1 MSDYASSVCS
11 LKSEEPGNLDLFG
24 LFLDYNFSAKAAY
37 TAASRLGINFV
48 ENAEDLMMLSSM
60 QLKRLFPEIGL
71 FNRVK
76 NLIEVERA
84 HQQQDALTSLRQPEA
99 PCLSSLQ
106 HPVLVS
112 AACSGSNHGRGDEL
126 DSPWTQYN
134 VLTTSGDNTVLWS
147 EALHS
152 ASTTSGSITEDDEN
166 VVPVRFAYTTS
177 EARNAFKTANEQALE
192 PEAAKWMGCSRA
204 KQVIQS
210 VSFLKQ
216 TNKAMAAK

>member
-11 LKSEEPGNLDLFG
+11 LRSEEPGNLDLFG

-48 ENAEDLMMLSSM
+48 ENAEDLMMLSSV

-76 NLIEVERA
+76 NLIDVERA
-84 HQQQDALTSLRQPEA
+84 HQDALASLRY
-99 PCLSSLQ
+99 
-106 HPVLVS
+106 
-112 AACSGSNHGRGDEL
+112 G
-126 DSPWTQYN
+126 
-134 VLTTSGDNTVLWS
+134 TTPSGDIRAQAQAPLPQHSPGGRNAFEFNNPIADIGAGGLDFGAVLWS
-147 EALHS
+147 DALHS
-152 ASTTSGSITEDDEN
+152 ASTTSGSVTEEESE
-166 VVPVRFAYTTS
+166 PVRFAYNTS

-192 PEAAKWMGCSRA
+192 PEAAKWMGHERA

-216 TNKAMAAK
+216 TNKALAAK